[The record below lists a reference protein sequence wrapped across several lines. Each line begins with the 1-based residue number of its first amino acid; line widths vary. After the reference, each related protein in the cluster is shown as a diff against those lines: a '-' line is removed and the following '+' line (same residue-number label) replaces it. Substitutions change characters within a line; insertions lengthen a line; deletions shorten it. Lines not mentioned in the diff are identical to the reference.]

1 MTMVAMQPLEHFFQ
15 FEGVIILVWKK
26 GRKCQKISR
35 MSLNFDISL

>member
-15 FEGVIILVWKK
+15 FEGVLILVWKK